1 MRFCFVVLC
10 SSSSY
15 SAASAITTCADGFE
29 VEQREGKQTGWRE
42 VESGA
47 PLAGSERWALALFPP
62 GTLPPRHSINCRS
75 SILDLPLIRRKGQ
88 GYLRLEAG
96 QVRSRGAVVL
106 SCAAAAVARVCAGA
120 AMSWKA
126 KIAGMTGRATMI
138 SVIADEVRCAPLPL
152 THVQN
157 QDTGW
162 PQRTLACFFP
172 SEPRPGL
179 SQRRSPPLPPPC
191 AARKHV

>member
-29 VEQREGKQTGWRE
+29 VEQREGKQTGWRGGRKRRAAGGQRE
-42 VESGA
+42 VGA
-47 PLAGSERWALALFPP
+47 CSVPA

-75 SILDLPLIRRKGQ
+75 SILDLPLIGRKGQ
-88 GYLRLEAG
+88 GYDGR
-96 QVRSRGAVVL
+96 QDRSGRAVLWCL

>member
-1 MRFCFVVLC
+1 LRFCFVVLC

-62 GTLPPRHSINCRS
+62 KEPCPRHSINSRS

-88 GYLRLEAG
+88 GYNSR
-96 QVRSRGAVVL
+96 QDRSGRAVLWCL

-138 SVIADEVRCAPLPL
+138 SVIADEVRRAPLPL

>member
-1 MRFCFVVLC
+1 MWKEEHGLFHLRFCFVVLC

-47 PLAGSERWALALFPP
+47 PLADSERWALALFPP
-62 GTLPPRHSINCRS
+62 KEPCPRHSINSRS

-88 GYLRLEAG
+88 GYDSR
-96 QVRSRGAVVL
+96 QDRSGRAVLWCL

-138 SVIADEVRCAPLPL
+138 SVIADEVRRAPLPL
-152 THVQN
+152 LGLRREREGRGKEEHGVVSFV
-157 QDTGW
+157 
-162 PQRTLACFFP
+162 FFWCL
-172 SEPRPGL
+172 GGG
-179 SQRRSPPLPPPC
+179 
-191 AARKHV
+191 VV